1 MLKGVP
7 SNFALELPPYRLPQ
21 VGRVLMRSVLD
32 RTLFVLGRAVT
43 VAAPAG
49 LILWVLAHL
58 QWHGVSLLAHAAA
71 FLQPLGH
78 LMGLDGT
85 ILIAFLLGLP
95 ANEIVLP
102 IILMADRQST
112 GGYPKIATII
122 SADFGR
128 FAQTRPRHTLRFA
141 AIDVAAAQQE
151 TRAFHAL
158 LQSLPARIHN
168 V

>member
-1 MLKGVP
+1 M
-7 SNFALELPPYRLPQ
+7 
-21 VGRVLMRSVLD
+21 LD
-32 RTLFVLGRAVT
+32 RTLCVLGRAVT

-102 IILMADRQST
+102 IILMAYTAAGGLTAVAGLTQLGGLLAVHGWTALTAICFILFSLMHFPCATTLWTIGRET
-112 GGYPKIATII
+112 GSAKWTALSAVLPTVLGIVVCII
-122 SADFGR
+122 
-128 FAQTRPRHTLRFA
+128 
-141 AIDVAAAQQE
+141 VAAVG
-151 TRAFHAL
+151 RL
-158 LQSLPARIHN
+158 LGLA
-168 V
+168 